1 MKKSNKTIQKAIA
14 IFWVLIVSVI
24 VFVSGTYF
32 WEWLRGTSFL
42 PAIAALFLLGIALIF
57 FTLKEKIKGKLKLFF
72 LLTGSSIVG
81 FFVFVILHNL
91 FYALG
96 IITSHITVL
105 KYLMEILHVTFFIIA
120 VLICPIGF
128 LVGAIGSIVL
138 LIKKRKGGN

>member
-1 MKKSNKTIQKAIA
+1 MSSFTKIQKAIA

-32 WEWLRGTSFL
+32 GPWLRGTPFL

-57 FTLKEKIKGKLKLFF
+57 FTLKEKVKGKLKLFL

-96 IITSHITVL
+96 IITGHITVL
-105 KYLMEILHVTFFIIA
+105 KYLMEIIHVVFFIIA

-138 LIKKRKGGN
+138 LIKKKR